1 MNRYGLTFHHFG
13 LAAKQA
19 GKAVAFLKSLG
30 YSIGASVSDD
40 LQNVNLVFCRHDA
53 MPSVEIISPVR
64 NGAPCPLDTFL
75 KSSPALVYHLCFDCK
90 DVQKSVAAMENDQH
104 QVVCVSE
111 PKPAILFGGREVSFY
126 RISGFGLIELLGP
139 AKATQPHSSPVPS

>member
-13 LAAKQA
+13 LATKQPE
-19 GKAVAFLKSLG
+19 KAVAFLKSLG
-30 YSIGASVSDD
+30 YSIGTSVLDE
-40 LQNVNLVFCRHDA
+40 LQNVNLLLCRHDA
-53 MPSVEIISPVR
+53 MPAIEIISPVR

-75 KSSPALVYHLCFDCK
+75 KSSPALVYHLCFDCD
-90 DVQKSVAAMENDQH
+90 DVAASVAAMENDQH

-111 PKPAILFGGREVSFY
+111 PKPAVLFGGREVSFY

-139 AKATQPHSSPVPS
+139 AKTPQPQARLVSP